1 MDDDGEMMAGM
12 PEIFKTSEAGVLLL
26 QDTPKG
32 KKMFGGSSKKRKS
45 TKNKS
50 KRQRK
55 SKTNR
60 KKKRKNKRK
69 TKRRSRK

>member
-1 MDDDGEMMAGM
+1 MDDESELAADM

-32 KKMFGGSSKKRKS
+32 KKFFGGSSKKRKLS
-45 TKNKS
+45 KNKS
-50 KRQRK
+50 RRQRK